1 MKKILIYLISLYFL
15 STAFLS
21 CDVKFKYNVDIKK
34 NLIDIDNEKLLVA
47 TLFHQKAAECSAL
60 SYQAYNIARL
70 ILDNELR
77 RMSLTKKLAVI
88 VDVDETVLDNSPFQV
103 KIILEKTQYPEYWNE
118 WCELAQAK
126 ALPGAVEFLNY
137 TKSIEERSFLVDSL
151 KNEFGIRFIVLPNSM
166 YGAWYETLFKYNCNL
181 THEEKNKIF
190 YEKLE
195 GF

>member
-1 MKKILIYLISLYFL
+1 MKKILIYLITLSFL

-34 NLIDIDNEKLLVA
+34 DSIDIDNEKLLVA
-47 TLFHQKAAECSAL
+47 TLFHQKAAECRAL

-137 TKSIEERSFLVDSL
+137 AKSKGVEVFYITNRKENFKKKPLKILKQKVFLMQIL
-151 KNEFGIRFIVLPNSM
+151 NIFI
-166 YGAWYETLFKYNCNL
+166 
-181 THEEKNKIF
+181 
-190 YEKLE
+190 
-195 GF
+195 